1 MRNIINVTNIK
12 KIYTDLIKMIPPG
25 PKTRKLEVGVKINKR
40 SIRLTAWK
48 KFFFLNA
55 FCNEPCLAR
64 AAGPMGRLVRR
75 ARATVTD
82 NLP

>member
-40 SIRLTAWK
+40 SIRLTA
-48 KFFFLNA
+48 
-55 FCNEPCLAR
+55 
-64 AAGPMGRLVRR
+64 
-75 ARATVTD
+75 
-82 NLP
+82 